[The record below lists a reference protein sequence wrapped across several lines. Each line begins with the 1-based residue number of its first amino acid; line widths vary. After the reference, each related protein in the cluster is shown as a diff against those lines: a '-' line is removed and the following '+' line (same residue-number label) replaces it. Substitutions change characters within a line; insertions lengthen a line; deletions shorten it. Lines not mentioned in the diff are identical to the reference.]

1 MHERKSV
8 AQIVIETAPEPSQS
22 LAFNYASEALNN
34 GFFLDY
40 LVSGPPRL
48 NFVFSFDSAMLHRP
62 LLRRTRQITKERSA
76 VTFARPSD
84 RTLAP

>member
-1 MHERKSV
+1 MQRYDAGTQHERKTV

-40 LVSGPPRL
+40 LVSSSPHPC
-48 NFVFSFDSAMLHRP
+48 FVFSSDF
-62 LLRRTRQITKERSA
+62 RRIT
-76 VTFARPSD
+76 
-84 RTLAP
+84 